1 MSQDNLSH
9 PDRLG
14 KALESA
20 RKGGQRAARKLTGK
34 HSLLSLAMLDQG
46 SKNKPAI
53 DRAFVQ
59 HGVCL

>member
-1 MSQDNLSH
+1 MSQENTSH
-9 PDRLG
+9 PSRFG
-14 KALESA
+14 KALETA

-34 HSLLSLAMLDQG
+34 QDLLSLAMLDQG
-46 SKNKPAI
+46 RKSKPAI